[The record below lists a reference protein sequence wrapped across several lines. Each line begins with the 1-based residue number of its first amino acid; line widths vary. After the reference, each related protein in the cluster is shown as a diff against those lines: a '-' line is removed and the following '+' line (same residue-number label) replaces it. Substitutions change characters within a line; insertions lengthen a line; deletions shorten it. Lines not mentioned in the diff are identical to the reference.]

1 MGKEI
6 MIRDL
11 TFSYGGNGN
20 QLEHISLDIVAGEVI
35 VMTGPSGSGKSSL
48 TRVING
54 LIPYFYEGEL
64 SGDVFV
70 DGKPLKEIPSWERGK
85 IVGNVF
91 QDPRSQFFANEVAG
105 EVAFGCENYGYS
117 HEEIRNH
124 VHRAAADIKIQDI
137 LDHSLHSLSY
147 GMRQKVAIASAEAID
162 PEIYVMDE
170 PSANLDIASTYRF
183 ADIIRDLKQQGKTI
197 IIAEHRLYYLMDL
210 ADRFLCVQK
219 GKIVR
224 EFTAQQMKALTNQ
237 EIQTLGLRTPDLHQI
252 ERTEILSAATS
263 EVILEVKK
271 LNHSFGETIVA
282 KDIDFQCHQGE
293 VIALIGPNGTGKS
306 TIGRILA
313 GLLKEKSGEVVLFG
327 KHCRPKGRLGK
338 VWYIPQD
345 LDSQLF
351 GEDLFGKHCRPKGRL
366 GKVWYI
372 PQDLDSQLF
381 GEDLLDELTTG
392 AEVSPE
398 RKQAA
403 EEILEALELTPFIKQ
418 HPSTLSGGQKQR
430 LALGV
435 ALMHEAPI
443 IILDEPTSG
452 LDGTNMRNVSR
463 VIRKLAKMGRTI
475 IVITHDAECALACC
489 ERAIRLENGYITD
502 DFQINGAELLLEK
515 IGYDQKEG

>member
-6 MIRDL
+6 IIRDL

-20 QLEHISLDIVAGEVI
+20 QLEHISLDIAAGEVI

-64 SGDVFV
+64 SGEVFV

-183 ADIIRDLKQQGKTI
+183 ADIIRELKQQGKTI
-197 IIAEHRLYYLMDL
+197 IIAEHRLYYLMNL

-224 EFTAQQMKALTNQ
+224 EFTAQQMKALT
-237 EIQTLGLRTPDLHQI
+237 I
-252 ERTEILSAATS
+252 
-263 EVILEVKK
+263 
-271 LNHSFGETIVA
+271 TISRV
-282 KDIDFQCHQGE
+282 
-293 VIALIGPNGTGKS
+293 
-306 TIGRILA
+306 R
-313 GLLKEKSGEVVLFG
+313 
-327 KHCRPKGRLGK
+327 
-338 VWYIPQD
+338 
-345 LDSQLF
+345 
-351 GEDLFGKHCRPKGRL
+351 
-366 GKVWYI
+366 
-372 PQDLDSQLF
+372 
-381 GEDLLDELTTG
+381 
-392 AEVSPE
+392 
-398 RKQAA
+398 
-403 EEILEALELTPFIKQ
+403 
-418 HPSTLSGGQKQR
+418 
-430 LALGV
+430 
-435 ALMHEAPI
+435 
-443 IILDEPTSG
+443 TSG
-452 LDGTNMRNVSR
+452 PCC
-463 VIRKLAKMGRTI
+463 GRP
-475 IVITHDAECALACC
+475 CGC
-489 ERAIRLENGYITD
+489 
-502 DFQINGAELLLEK
+502 
-515 IGYDQKEG
+515 

>member
-183 ADIIRDLKQQGKTI
+183 ADIIRDLKHI
-197 IIAEHRLYYLMDL
+197 ILGHLSEQNNTPRLATDSAESSLIKYNL
-210 ADRFLCVQK
+210 K
-219 GKIVR
+219 G
-224 EFTAQQMKALTNQ
+224 
-237 EIQTLGLRTPDLHQI
+237 
-252 ERTEILSAATS
+252 AATVFAALQNEVS
-263 EVILEVKK
+263 EVVEV
-271 LNHSFGETIVA
+271 
-282 KDIDFQCHQGE
+282 
-293 VIALIGPNGTGKS
+293 
-306 TIGRILA
+306 
-313 GLLKEKSGEVVLFG
+313 
-327 KHCRPKGRLGK
+327 
-338 VWYIPQD
+338 
-345 LDSQLF
+345 
-351 GEDLFGKHCRPKGRL
+351 
-366 GKVWYI
+366 
-372 PQDLDSQLF
+372 
-381 GEDLLDELTTG
+381 
-392 AEVSPE
+392 
-398 RKQAA
+398 
-403 EEILEALELTPFIKQ
+403 
-418 HPSTLSGGQKQR
+418 
-430 LALGV
+430 
-435 ALMHEAPI
+435 
-443 IILDEPTSG
+443 
-452 LDGTNMRNVSR
+452 
-463 VIRKLAKMGRTI
+463 
-475 IVITHDAECALACC
+475 
-489 ERAIRLENGYITD
+489 
-502 DFQINGAELLLEK
+502 
-515 IGYDQKEG
+515 